1 MKKILA
7 TFMALILV
15 FGLGACKPPM
25 DGDDIDPNKTQ
36 IYVAI
41 GDNGVGTEFL
51 YDLKAA
57 YEAYNTEVEIVPV
70 QKDAEL
76 NNGTVYMKNAT
87 EDIVMMGG
95 SNDFSQI
102 DDYLMDLTDLV
113 KIKAYDED
121 GEYVGKGN
129 GVKTLEDKMKA
140 YENNY
145 KMFNVGTPDQ
155 PKFKSLP
162 WFSSIYGLWYDIDL
176 FNDENLFN
184 LQGYKGIDGIAG
196 TEDDFYGPDG
206 LPDTYDDGLPATW
219 EDMKLLLG
227 EMKTK
232 NFKPF
237 TFSGMHGWMRSFWL
251 DTVFLNYE
259 GLNDYALN
267 YSFNGT
273 DSDFGEINSTNGY
286 QLKQQEGRK
295 AMLLVAEEIAKKS
308 LYSND
313 SLKSTQTHLMAQAD
327 FLDSVTTDAPSAF
340 LIDGNWWEYEARDTF
355 DRMAKINKKFARGT
369 RRFGYF
375 PIPRFI
381 GTEGLKDQ
389 INTKQYIRD
398 ISSYLLLV
406 NKNTKV
412 KDEVEDFLLFSRSE
426 TSLRNFT
433 KTTNLFCA
441 YDYDMSNDLGSLS
454 PLARSVYDLL
464 RSDDVEMVYS
474 GSTDILCVSDGLTAR
489 EAQLSLRGRNNTFFE
504 GWEINT
510 AVTINGREEN
520 FSDPIRD
527 MAYDTTGELNAES
540 WFAGLQKMCTKE
552 KWETYFR

>member
-1 MKKILA
+1 
-7 TFMALILV
+7 MALILV

-57 YEAYNTEVEIVPV
+57 YEAYNPEVEIVPV

-76 NNGTVYMKNAT
+76 NNGTSYMKSAS
-87 EDIVMMGG
+87 EDVVFING
-95 SNDFSQI
+95 SNDFSEI
-102 DDYLMDLTDLV
+102 DDYLMDLTDLT
-113 KIKAYDED
+113 KNKAYDAN

-140 YENNY
+140 YENIY
-145 KMFNVGTPDQ
+145 KMFNVGTAEQ

-184 LQGYKGIDGIAG
+184 LQSYKGIDGIAG

-219 EDMKLLLG
+219 EDMKLLLS

-232 NFKPF
+232 NIKPF
-237 TFSGMHGWMRSFWL
+237 TFSGMYGWMRSFWL

-259 GLNDYALN
+259 GINDYALN
-267 YSFNGT
+267 YSFSGT
-273 DSDFGEINSTNGY
+273 DSDFGEINSSNGY
-286 QLKQQEGRK
+286 LLKQQEGRK

-308 LYSND
+308 LYSSD
-313 SLKSTQTHLMAQAD
+313 SLKSTQTHLMAQTD

-340 LIDGNWWEYEARDTF
+340 LIDGSWWEYEARDTF

-375 PIPRFI
+375 PIPRFV
-381 GTEGLKDQ
+381 GTKGLKDQ
-389 INTKQYIRD
+389 INTKQYARD
-398 ISSYLLLV
+398 ISSFLLLV

-441 YDYDMSNDLGSLS
+441 YDYDMSNDLGSLT

-489 EAQLSLRGRNNTFFE
+489 EAQMSLRGRNNTFFD
-504 GWEINT
+504 GWENNT

-520 FSDPIRD
+520 YSDPIRD

>member
-57 YEAYNTEVEIVPV
+57 YEAYNPEVEIVPV

-76 NNGTVYMKNAT
+76 NNGTSYMKSAS
-87 EDIVMMGG
+87 EDVVFING
-95 SNDFSQI
+95 SNDFSEI
-102 DDYLMDLTDLV
+102 DDYLMDLTDLT
-113 KIKAYDED
+113 KNKAYDAN

-140 YENNY
+140 YENIY
-145 KMFNVGTPDQ
+145 KMFNVGTAEQ

-184 LQGYKGIDGIAG
+184 LQSYKGIDGIAG

-219 EDMKLLLG
+219 EDMKLLLS

-232 NFKPF
+232 NIKPF
-237 TFSGMHGWMRSFWL
+237 TFSGMYGWMRSFWL

-259 GLNDYALN
+259 GINDYALN
-267 YSFNGT
+267 YSFSGT
-273 DSDFGEINSTNGY
+273 DSDFGEINSSNGY
-286 QLKQQEGRK
+286 LLKQQEGRK

-308 LYSND
+308 LYSSD
-313 SLKSTQTHLMAQAD
+313 SLKSTQTHLMAQTD

-340 LIDGNWWEYEARDTF
+340 LIDGSWWEYEARDTF

-375 PIPRFI
+375 PIPRFV
-381 GTEGLKDQ
+381 GTKGLKDQ
-389 INTKQYIRD
+389 INTKQYARD
-398 ISSYLLLV
+398 ISSFLLLV

-441 YDYDMSNDLGSLS
+441 YDYDMSNDLGSLT

-489 EAQLSLRGRNNTFFE
+489 EAQMSLRGRNNTFFD
-504 GWEINT
+504 GWENNT

-520 FSDPIRD
+520 YSDPIRD